1 MTTKIVWRLANR
13 PTPKEIT
20 DLLNA
25 GILTKD
31 ESREILFSLE
41 TDEDRDKKSLESEI
55 KFLRELVEK
64 LANSPSKIVETIRY
78 VQPTY
83 IQQPWFQP
91 YVTWTSATTGG
102 YTSLTTSN
110 GYIGGT
116 ATNAINTSFNTSA
129 SGSGGG
135 SLSGL
140 NASAQ
145 AQAQSNSASNSF
157 SSIKTF

>member
-13 PTPKEIT
+13 PRPDEVQELFT
-20 DLLNA
+20 A

-31 ESREILFSLE
+31 EAREILFSHE

-64 LANSPSKIVETIRY
+64 LANSPTKIVETIKY

-83 IQQPWFQP
+83 IHQPWFTP
-91 YVTWTSATTGG
+91 YVTWTSSTSGG
-102 YTSLTTSN
+102 Y
-110 GYIGGT
+110 GGT
-116 ATNAINTSFNTSA
+116 TNAIYSTSGGTSIGSAFA
-129 SGSGGG
+129 SGSAGGGG
-135 SLSGL
+135 SIGASL
-140 NASAQ
+140 NAQ
-145 AQAQSNSASNSF
+145 TSASNSF